1 MAIPAFDLEELSG
14 EERLDLIER
23 LWESLS
29 RQPEAISLT
38 GAQRQDLDHR
48 LDELE
53 RDGPDGLTWDEVVRE
68 ARPVVCS

>member
-1 MAIPAFDLEELSG
+1 MAIPAIDLDELSG
-14 EERLDLIER
+14 DERLGLIER

-29 RQPEAISLT
+29 RQPGAISLT
-38 GAQRQDLDHR
+38 GAQRQDLDQR

-68 ARPVVCS
+68 ARRGA